1 MVSRVQYRAV
11 HTMRNILA
19 SWVIVGI
26 GYCVAGTEV
35 IQNGGF
41 EAGTTGW
48 DHQGER
54 GGAPHTVTIL

>member
-1 MVSRVQYRAV
+1 
-11 HTMRNILA
+11 MRNILA
-19 SWVIVGI
+19 TWVIVGI
-26 GYCVAGTEV
+26 GYHVAGTEV